1 MFEVPD
7 PLHPAVVHFPI
18 ALIFLGTLISILSFF
33 TRRGALPQFTAA
45 ILLLAAGSAQFA
57 VITGGDEADDVIQ
70 RIPNA
75 RPLIHDHAGWGER
88 TRTIAV
94 IAAVVAVVALT
105 FYRVRGFR
113 RILALITAIIG
124 AAACYCAVEAARGG
138 AALVYHHGV
147 GVEFTPNGSAS
158 PNGTSASPS
167 PSTATPAPSATPT
180 PGAEATRRIGVL
192 A

>member
-57 VITGGDEADDVIQ
+57 VITGDNQIDEVVE
-70 RIPNA
+70 RMPNA
-75 RPLIHDHAGWGER
+75 RPLIRDHAEWGECMR
-88 TRTIAV
+88 DRAV
-94 IAAVVAVVALT
+94 TAAVVSVVALA
-105 FYRVRGFR
+105 FYRARAFR
-113 RILALITAIIG
+113 RILALATAIMAG
-124 AAACYCAVEAARGG
+124 YACYCAVEAARGG
-138 AALVYHHGV
+138 GAMVYHHGV
-147 GVEFTPNGSAS
+147 GVEVT

-167 PSTATPAPSATPT
+167 PAKATPAPLATATPG
-180 PGAEATRRIGVL
+180 GASSSAGRRNGVT
-192 A
+192 ASGE